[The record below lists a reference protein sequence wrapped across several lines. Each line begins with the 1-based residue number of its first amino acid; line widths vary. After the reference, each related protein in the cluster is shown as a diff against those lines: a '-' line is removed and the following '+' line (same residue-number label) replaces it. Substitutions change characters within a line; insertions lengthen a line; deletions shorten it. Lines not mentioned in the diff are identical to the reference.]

1 MEMPAAPMWTAAPE
15 TPVEEAWP
23 VDEPSVEPPAMF
35 SPVVVPPP
43 APALATQA
51 EPVLPALAT
60 FDWGA
65 LLGREP
71 EAAPVA
77 PSPAVPSPL
86 PVPDPA
92 PVADVAPEGGAPLD
106 AALPEAALPDEAPI
120 DNAQPEVA
128 QLEVA
133 QLEVVPP
140 DVVPP
145 EPMPAGLDTWALPA
159 PTTDASVDI
168 SVPSSELS
176 DVDDE
181 SWTVVAESAPDPDEV
196 DLTELLEQLQP
207 QQMPAIPQP
216 SAPALV
222 PPPASPLPEAPPAL
236 EETEPAPHANGP
248 ASGVFEDDVE
258 LTVDEPPGMLAAQ
271 QVAAGRV
278 FAAAGLAAEAARAFE
293 RASRDARSRFE
304 AAEALA
310 GLHRSRGQLAEA
322 IRWYDEAAHA
332 PVPDAAD
339 RRPVLYDL
347 AETLEAAGQPDRALA
362 VLLDLLS
369 EVEDY
374 RDARARADRLLR
386 VDAGG

>member
-1 MEMPAAPMWTAAPE
+1 
-15 TPVEEAWP
+15 
-23 VDEPSVEPPAMF
+23 VD
-35 SPVVVPPP
+35 
-43 APALATQA
+43 
-51 EPVLPALAT
+51 
-60 FDWGA
+60 D
-65 LLGREP
+65 
-71 EAAPVA
+71 
-77 PSPAVPSPL
+77 
-86 PVPDPA
+86 
-92 PVADVAPEGGAPLD
+92 APLD
-106 AALPEAALPDEAPI
+106 AALPEVALPAEAPLDSALPEVALPDVAMLEVAP
-120 DNAQPEVA
+120 PEVA
-128 QLEVA
+128 
-133 QLEVVPP
+133 
-140 DVVPP
+140 PP

-159 PTTDASVDI
+159 PTTDAPVDV
-168 SVPSSELS
+168 SVPSSDVS

-181 SWTVVAESAPDPDEV
+181 SWTVVADSAPDPDEV